1 MTNLSLLA
9 APILGPESTRWPTHA
24 SAPGP
29 VIEVPH
35 RIRPDLLKLGDAP
48 ILLEDSEWSEWVE
61 DKRARLERNVLVSIQ
76 PDLEPSAVAQLAASV
91 RQYFQRVLPDGP
103 IDTNGRFPWLG
114 GFEAPDEITFF
125 NALSLS
131 LQEDFAVMLNTS
143 EQGLKSVILSVSF
156 PSGWVPGERLGQSMT
171 ELHQPVAD
179 NGSLQKAM
187 PAVSQAMTEKG
198 PFMRTVWTLAG
209 SAARARPPGT
219 DDTALL
225 TRADQLWFRHERQLT
240 LPLGGGACLFLIRV
254 MLAPYRSVIREA
266 QDYARL
272 MAALN
277 SMSDAVVAYKNLA
290 HASALVRDSG
300 ADFKAAQ

>member
-1 MTNLSLLA
+1 MQLPHPL
-9 APILGPESTRWPTHA
+9 
-24 SAPGP
+24 PGP
-29 VIEVPH
+29 GRAYRLGVTPPIGPNVEVPH

-61 DKRARLERNVLVSIQ
+61 EKRARLERNVLVSIQ

-131 LQEDFAVMLNTS
+131 LQEDFAVMLTRPD
-143 EQGLKSVILSVSF
+143 QGLESVILSVSF

-171 ELHQPVAD
+171 ALHQPVAD
-179 NGSLQKAM
+179 NESLQKAM
-187 PAVSQAMTEKG
+187 PAISQAMTEKG
-198 PFMRTVWTLAG
+198 PFVRTVWTLAG
-209 SAARARPPGT
+209 SASRARPPGT
-219 DDTALL
+219 DDTAAL
-225 TRADQLWFRHERQLT
+225 TRADQLWFRHERQVT
-240 LPLGGGACLFLIRV
+240 LPLGHGACLFLIRV

-266 QDYARL
+266 KDYARL
-272 MAALN
+272 SAALD

-290 HASALVRDSG
+290 HARALVRDSG